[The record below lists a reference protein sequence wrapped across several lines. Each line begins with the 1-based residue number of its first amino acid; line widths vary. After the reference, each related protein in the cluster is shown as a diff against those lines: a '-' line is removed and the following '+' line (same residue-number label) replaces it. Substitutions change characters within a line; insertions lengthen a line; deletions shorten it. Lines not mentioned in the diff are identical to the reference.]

1 MIDIVE
7 YKVNERNGTITVK
20 FRVGEDSDSVL
31 RNDTFDL
38 TFIEDYGFDIFQK
51 ETRYEETYISEDF
64 DDEDAYAWENSF
76 DDEINEQILNEFGYK
91 KTTIQKI
98 ADACGISKGHITFY
112 FKKKRRK
119 IFFNILIGF

>member
-76 DDEINEQILNEFGYK
+76 DDEINEQILNEFLKVYYEENKEDLPTAK
-91 KTTIQKI
+91 KI
-98 ADACGISKGHITFY
+98 
-112 FKKKRRK
+112 
-119 IFFNILIGF
+119 